1 MTSIH
6 PHSHRHRHRR
16 GTTVA
21 DLLVAATLLAA
32 MVTTMMTLTV
42 RSGRLRQETRH
53 QQLALDEL
61 SNQLER
67 LLSLDAKDRESEMAS
82 LVLPEHILAV
92 LPGGKL
98 DGKSVEDANGTRIEL
113 SLSWDQPIQSTPL
126 SLVGWVDTNSI
137 TETQQ

>member
-1 MTSIH
+1 MISIH
-6 PHSHRHRHRR
+6 PPRHRR

-21 DLLVAATLLAA
+21 DLLVAATLLAT

-82 LVLPEHILAV
+82 LNLPEHITAI
-92 LPGGKL
+92 LPGAKL
-98 DGKSVEDANGTRIEL
+98 EGKSIEDENGTRIEL
-113 SLSWDQPIQSTPL
+113 SLAWDHPIKSPPL
-126 SLVGWVDTNSI
+126 SLVGWADATVI
-137 TETQQ
+137 TESQP

>member
-1 MTSIH
+1 MKCIH
-6 PHSHRHRHRR
+6 PHRYRR

-21 DLLVAATLLAA
+21 DLLVAATLLGA
-32 MVTTMMTLTV
+32 MVTTMMTLTI

-82 LVLPEHILAV
+82 LFLPEHIIAT
-92 LPGGKL
+92 LPGAKL
-98 DGKSVEDANGTRIEL
+98 DGKSIGDENGTRIEL
-113 SLSWDQPIQSTPL
+113 NLSWDHPIQSTPL
-126 SLVGWVDTNSI
+126 SLVGWVDATSI
-137 TETQQ
+137 TESQQ